1 MIAPNLEKRSLSA
14 SLSPMISLVIFD
26 CDGVLVDSELITN
39 RIFAAM
45 INELGVAVT
54 LEDMFEKFVGRTM
67 SYCCDLI
74 AKMSGRPLPEDFLER
89 YRLRTTAALQS
100 ELKAVPGIER
110 ALDAIEALGL
120 PYCVASSGSHD
131 KMRTTL
137 GITGLFPRLDGKLFS
152 VTEVVNAKPAPD
164 VFLHAARRCGAEP
177 SSCLVVED
185 SPIGVAAGVAAG
197 MTVFGYCALT
207 PKQRLLDAGAHRTF
221 SDMSRLPELL
231 QAAARV

>member
-1 MIAPNLEKRSLSA
+1 MF
-14 SLSPMISLVIFD
+14 SLVIFD

-45 INELGVAVT
+45 INELGIPVT
-54 LEDMFEKFVGRTM
+54 LDDMFEKFVGRTM
-67 SYCCDLI
+67 SYCCELI
-74 AKMSGRPLPEDFLER
+74 ARMSGRPVPDDFVAQ

-100 ELKAVPGIER
+100 ELKAVPGIEK

-131 KMRTTL
+131 KMKTTL
-137 GITGLFPRLDGKLFS
+137 GITGLFPRMQGKLYS

-164 VFLHAARRCGAEP
+164 VFLHAARMCGVDAG
-177 SSCLVVED
+177 SCCVVED

-207 PKQRLLDAGAHRTF
+207 PQQRLLDAGAHATF
-221 SDMSRLPELL
+221 SDMSRLPDLL
-231 QAAARV
+231 LSASTRTSKRRRGQ